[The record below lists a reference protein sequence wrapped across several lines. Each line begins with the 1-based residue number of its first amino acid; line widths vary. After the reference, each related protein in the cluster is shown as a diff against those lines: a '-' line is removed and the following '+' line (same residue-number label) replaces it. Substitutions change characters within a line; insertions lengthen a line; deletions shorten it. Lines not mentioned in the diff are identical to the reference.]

1 MYDNQN
7 INILLEIK
15 KKKIKQIRVFE
26 KYWNRKSNQTWDENK
41 DEKWGRLTP
50 SKTGIVQI
58 YNNKQLSREGLTV

>member
-1 MYDNQN
+1 M
-7 INILLEIK
+7 
-15 KKKIKQIRVFE
+15 RVFE
-26 KYWNRKSNQTWDENK
+26 KYWNRKSNQTWEENK